1 VERVRL
7 RETGVTG
14 TILAAKAGN
23 GVDVD
28 RVLASFDFGP
38 PETANDGWFISAQRR
53 DVDAPTNDF
62 GGLIGALG
70 GPAIVVRVL
79 RDDWAYLIASAPG
92 SEAIAMVMTPDAL
105 RAEVGPLGLEN
116 GRSRRSKRASAA
128 AATGRRHRSKRTKP
142 TRDRD

>member
-38 PETANDGWFISAQRR
+38 PEAANDGWFISANSTTPMERR
-53 DVDAPTNDF
+53 T
-62 GGLIGALG
+62 
-70 GPAIVVRVL
+70 
-79 RDDWAYLIASAPG
+79 
-92 SEAIAMVMTPDAL
+92 T
-105 RAEVGPLGLEN
+105 
-116 GRSRRSKRASAA
+116 SRI
-128 AATGRRHRSKRTKP
+128 
-142 TRDRD
+142 

>member
-1 VERVRL
+1 MERVRL

-38 PETANDGWFISAQRR
+38 PEAGNDGWFISARLPN
-53 DVDAPTNDF
+53 VDGETNDF
-62 GGLIGALG
+62 SGLITALG

-79 RDDWAYLIASAPG
+79 RDDWAYLIASAPD
-92 SEAIAMVMTPDAL
+92 SESIAMVMTPNAL
-105 RAEVGPLGLEN
+105 RDEVGPLGLQD
-116 GRSRRSKRASAA
+116 
-128 AATGRRHRSKRTKP
+128 GRRRRHKTKK
-142 TRDRD
+142 TKSAVDRR

>member
-1 VERVRL
+1 MRL

-38 PETANDGWFISAQRR
+38 PEAGNDGWFISAQRP
-53 DVDAPTNDF
+53 DVDAAANDF
-62 GGLIGALG
+62 NGLISALG

-79 RDDWAYLIASAPG
+79 RDDWAYLIASAPD
-92 SEAIAMVMTPDAL
+92 SDSIAMVMTPNAL
-105 RAEVGPLGLEN
+105 RDEVGPLGLQD
-116 GRSRRSKRASAA
+116 GR
-128 AATGRRHRSKRTKP
+128 GRRHKTKK
-142 TRDRD
+142 TKSAVDRR

>member
-7 RETGVTG
+7 RDTGVSG

-38 PETANDGWFISAQRR
+38 PEAGNDGWFISARLPN
-53 DVDAPTNDF
+53 VDGETNDF
-62 GGLIGALG
+62 SGLITALG

-79 RDDWAYLIASAPG
+79 RDDWAYLIASAPD
-92 SEAIAMVMTPDAL
+92 SESIAMVMTPSAL
-105 RAEVGPLGLEN
+105 RDEVGPLGLQD
-116 GRSRRSKRASAA
+116 
-128 AATGRRHRSKRTKP
+128 GRRRRRKTKK
-142 TRDRD
+142 TKSAVDRR

>member
-1 VERVRL
+1 MRL

-28 RVLASFDFGP
+28 RILASFDFGP
-38 PETANDGWFISAQRR
+38 PESGNDGWFISAQRP
-53 DVDAPTNDF
+53 DVDAATGHF
-62 GGLIGALG
+62 GDLISALG

-92 SEAIAMVMTPDAL
+92 SESIAMVMTPNAL
-105 RAEVGPLGLEN
+105 RAEVGLPGLAN
-116 GRSRRSKRASAA
+116 GSAPKA
-128 AATGRRHRSKRTKP
+128 KGGRRREPRSGDHER
-142 TRDRD
+142 RRRRGRR

>member
-1 VERVRL
+1 MRL

-38 PETANDGWFISAQRR
+38 PEAANDGWFISAQLHNA
-53 DVDAPTNDF
+53 DGETNDF
-62 GGLIGALG
+62 KDLISALG

-79 RDDWAYLIASAPG
+79 PDDWAYLIASAPD
-92 SEAIAMVMTPDAL
+92 SESIAMVMTPNAL
-105 RAEVGPLGLEN
+105 RDEVGPLGLQD
-116 GRSRRSKRASAA
+116 GR
-128 AATGRRHRSKRTKP
+128 GRRHKTKK
-142 TRDRD
+142 TKSAVDRR

>member
-1 VERVRL
+1 VRRSDL
-7 RETGVTG
+7 GVTG

-38 PETANDGWFISAQRR
+38 PETGNDGWFISAQRP
-53 DVDAPTNDF
+53 DVDAAADHF
-62 GGLIGALG
+62 GDLISALA

-92 SEAIAMVMTPDAL
+92 SESIAMVMTPNAL
-105 RAEVGPLGLEN
+105 RNEVGLPGLEN
-116 GRSRRSKRASAA
+116 GAA
-128 AATGRRHRSKRTKP
+128 PKGDGGRRRKPRSVDHGR
-142 TRDRD
+142 RRRRR

>member
-1 VERVRL
+1 MRL

-38 PETANDGWFISAQRR
+38 PETGNDGWFISAQRP
-53 DVDAPTNDF
+53 DVDAATDHF
-62 GGLIGALG
+62 GDLISALG

-79 RDDWAYLIASAPG
+79 RDDWAYLIASAPD
-92 SEAIAMVMTPDAL
+92 SESIAMVMTPNAL
-105 RAEVGPLGLEN
+105 RNEVGLPGLEN
-116 GRSRRSKRASAA
+116 G
-128 AATGRRHRSKRTKP
+128 AATKGDGGRRRKPRSVDHGR
-142 TRDRD
+142 RRRRR